1 MKKKSEIE
9 DSGRIELVVCRCFA
23 LLMFAYPLTFC
34 LTTVFGFGG
43 LIALTRRTERR
54 GENAKLEDEKVFKFT
69 QRELVCSH
77 VDHV

>member
-1 MKKKSEIE
+1 MKKKESEIE

-43 LIALTRRTERR
+43 LIAHSREGRR
-54 GENAKLEDEKVFKFT
+54 GVEKMQNWRMKKKSF
-69 QRELVCSH
+69 
-77 VDHV
+77 